1 MSDDSHADLE
11 VKINRLLDGE
21 LSQADRAEL
30 ERQLLRDPAAHA
42 MLRTCTALDEQ
53 CRDALDAALGQP
65 IPTAARQAGRRRALW
80 AASAAAAAVLLAA
93 VLWSVFSGP
102 SPSPEPG
109 PDVANI
115 PDNPDPSS
123 LPTIELMLDQFDP
136 DPPSGRPVRPVRR
149 VDRFP
154 VGVFDA
160 EAGQLRIF
168 HVDREHS
175 RIQPVWDDL

>member
-1 MSDDSHADLE
+1 MNDDSNADLE
-11 VKINRLLDGE
+11 VKINRLLDDE

-53 CRDALDAALGQP
+53 CRDALDAALGRP
-65 IPTAARQAGRRRALW
+65 ATAAVRQAGRRRALW
-80 AASAAAAAVLLAA
+80 AASAAAAAVLLVA
-93 VLWSVFSGP
+93 VLWSAFP
-102 SPSPEPG
+102 ARPPG
-109 PDVANI
+109 PDRDVATI
-115 PDNPDPSS
+115 PENPA
-123 LPTIELMLDQFDP
+123 PTSARTVELMLDRFDP
-136 DPPSGRPVRPVRR
+136 APPAGMSARPVRN

-168 HVDREHS
+168 HVDREHN